1 MSRTTHNK
9 QRYLLMDS
17 KNMPIAKGILECP
30 VDAPSWQI
38 RVLENKAEELMDHET
53 LKLMSLEP
61 DAPNLMAKIIR
72 RRNDIVLLEKLGP
85 LGLDGRKDLRLPT
98 RFTTFIYPVSGG
110 WPGRR
115 VVLSKDLSC
124 GGIAFYCREP
134 LEVGECLEVVIPIT
148 SQPLILHGKILRCRE
163 SDNVNGAPLYA
174 VQFSD
179 MCDDERS
186 MVREAVFNVQ
196 LHRRTSVPQSQ

>member
-1 MSRTTHNK
+1 MSRTSHNK

-38 RVLENKAEELMDHET
+38 RVLDNKAEDLMDHET
-53 LKLMSLEP
+53 LKLMSLDP
-61 DAPNLMAKIIR
+61 DSPNLMAKIIR
-72 RRNDIVLLEKLGP
+72 RRNDIVILEKFGP
-85 LGLDGRKDLRLPT
+85 LGLDGRRDLRMPT
-98 RFTTFIYPVSGG
+98 RFNTFIYPVSGS

-115 VVLSKDLSC
+115 VVISKDLSC
-124 GGIAFYCREP
+124 SGIAFYCREELDP
-134 LEVGECLEVVIPIT
+134 GEQLEVVIPIT
-148 SQPLILHGKILRCRE
+148 SQPLILHGKILQRRDRD
-163 SDNVNGAPLYA
+163 SLNGAPLYA
-174 VQFSD
+174 VQFYD

-196 LHRRTSVPQSQ
+196 LQRRTSVPQQ